1 MKNIFEVGGFYSRYT
16 IGDVFNDTRIKTS
29 REGIVVSGDAVL
41 LFVTLDKEAQ
51 SNTNLRYNDFFEQ
64 DLFHWDSQ
72 NRQTINSPTIK
83 KIVDKTVEVFLFT
96 RLQTKTKSKTNE
108 FIYCG
113 KLQYQTYLPST
124 SKPVHII
131 FEAVDFQ
138 NEPNIHLARVYDWT
152 PDKNQPRT
160 VNYAEPSLNKSTPR
174 KDKSVGQG
182 YARDQEA
189 KVAVELRAMKV
200 ATEFYEKQ
208 GYEVVDKSTNEP
220 YDLLCA
226 KNNLML
232 RVEVKG
238 TIGQGKQV
246 YVTANEVK
254 EARLSGVLTNLFIV
268 YEIELDRSGDK
279 VSAVGGK
286 IIEIV
291 GWNPLDED
299 LIPTEYRYILP
310 SLKVKGSY

>member
-1 MKNIFEVGGFYSRYT
+1 
-16 IGDVFNDTRIKTS
+16 
-29 REGIVVSGDAVL
+29 
-41 LFVTLDKEAQ
+41 
-51 SNTNLRYNDFFEQ
+51 
-64 DLFHWDSQ
+64 
-72 NRQTINSPTIK
+72 
-83 KIVDKTVEVFLFT
+83 
-96 RLQTKTKSKTNE
+96 
-108 FIYCG
+108 
-113 KLQYQTYLPST
+113 
-124 SKPVHII
+124 
-131 FEAVDFQ
+131 
-138 NEPNIHLARVYDWT
+138 
-152 PDKNQPRT
+152 
-160 VNYAEPSLNKSTPR
+160 
-174 KDKSVGQG
+174 
-182 YARDQEA
+182 
-189 KVAVELRAMKV
+189 
-200 ATEFYEKQ
+200 
-208 GYEVVDKSTNEP
+208 
-220 YDLLCA
+220 
-226 KNNLML
+226 ML